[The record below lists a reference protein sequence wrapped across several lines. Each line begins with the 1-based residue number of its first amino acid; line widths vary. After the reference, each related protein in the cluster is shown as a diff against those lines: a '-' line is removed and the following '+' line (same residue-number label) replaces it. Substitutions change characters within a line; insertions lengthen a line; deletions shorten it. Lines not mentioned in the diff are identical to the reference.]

1 MPKAVQSCGSQCE
14 RTPAHS
20 AEPQAFRPTIS
31 VMKSN
36 AMQPTFIQSRE
47 LRVALIAACALLA
60 TLPSA
65 AQSAST
71 PAKQIEVSAVYFPTH
86 PYGAFFEVADTPRG
100 ATELVSYVYKP
111 KGRGPFPAVVM
122 MHGRGGPYSSN
133 VNAACT
139 FVRRGELT
147 DCNAK
152 TLSKRAQ
159 MWGEFWA
166 QNGVLAIHV
175 DSFGPRG
182 RAHGFGRGTHGDAD
196 REAVNELTVRPW
208 DAEDALGYLYQRGD
222 VKPGRV
228 ALQGWSHGASTTLNL
243 MNLYKTRKTRM
254 QGFQQALVFYPG
266 CGPKALLSNTAYEA
280 HVPITVFLASD
291 DEEVNPEACRKALT
305 GARADLG
312 NGKRTVEIINYD
324 GATHDFDDPGKSRQS
339 VPANVQAKTD
349 AMARALRI
357 VRAMAAK

>member
-1 MPKAVQSCGSQCE
+1 MF
-14 RTPAHS
+14 TPL
-20 AEPQAFRPTIS
+20 IS
-31 VMKSN
+31 TNPIPLVG
-36 AMQPTFIQSRE
+36 RE
-47 LRVALIAACALLA
+47 SMVLIGPNHKKGNTMHNACAYARVNRAAQVVL
-60 TLPSA
+60 SA
-65 AQSAST
+65 ALALL
-71 PAKQIEVSAVYFPTH
+71 PALPCAAQLANTSSKQFEFSAVYFSTRAH
-86 PYGAFFEVADTPRG
+86 GAFFEVADTPRG
-100 ATELVSYVYKP
+100 ATELVGYVYKP

-166 QNGVLAIHV
+166 ENGVLAIHV

-182 RAHGFGRGTHGDAD
+182 RAHGYGRGTHDD
-196 REAVNELTVRPW
+196 PNREAVNELTVRPW

-243 MNLYKTRKTRM
+243 MNLYKTRRTRM

-280 HVPITVFLASD
+280 RVPTTVFLASD

-312 NGKRTVEIINYD
+312 NGKRVVEIINYD

-357 VRAMAAK
+357 VKAMAAK

>member
-1 MPKAVQSCGSQCE
+1 MPA
-14 RTPAHS
+14 PL
-20 AEPQAFRPTIS
+20 AEPQAFRRTIC

-36 AMQPTFIQSRE
+36 AMQPAFIQSCE
-47 LRVALIAACALLA
+47 LCVALVAAWALMA
-60 TLPSA
+60 APPSA
-65 AQSAST
+65 AQSASGT
-71 PAKQIEVSAVYFPTH
+71 SQAIEVSAVYFPTH
-86 PYGAFFEVADTPRG
+86 AHGVFFDVADTPRG
-100 ATELVSYVYKP
+100 ATELVGYVYKP

-133 VNAACT
+133 VNATCT

-182 RAHGFGRGTHGDAD
+182 RAHGYGRGTHGDAD

-243 MNLYKTRKTRM
+243 MSLYKTRQTRM

-280 HVPITVFLASD
+280 RVPITVFLASD
-291 DEEVNPEACRKALT
+291 DEEVNPQICRKALT

-312 NGKRTVEIINYD
+312 NGKRSVEIINYE
-324 GATHDFDDPGKSRQS
+324 GATHDFDDPGKSRQA
-339 VPANVQAKTD
+339 VAANVQAKTD
-349 AMARALRI
+349 SMARALRI
-357 VRAMAAK
+357 VKAMAVK

>member
-1 MPKAVQSCGSQCE
+1 
-14 RTPAHS
+14 
-20 AEPQAFRPTIS
+20 
-31 VMKSN
+31 MKTN

-47 LRVALIAACALLA
+47 LRVALLAAWALMA
-60 TLPSA
+60 TLPCA
-65 AQSAST
+65 AQPTSA
-71 PAKQIEVSAVYFPTH
+71 PAKQFEISAVYFPTNSH
-86 PYGAFFEVADTPRG
+86 GAAFEVADTPRG
-100 ATELVSYVYKP
+100 ATELVGYVYKP

-152 TLSKRAQ
+152 TLSKRAH

-182 RAHGFGRGTHGDAD
+182 RAHGFGRGTHGDPD

-243 MNLYKTRKTRM
+243 MNLYKTRRTRM

-266 CGPKALLSNTAYEA
+266 CGPKALLSNAAYEA

-312 NGKRTVEIINYD
+312 NGKRTVEIINYA
-324 GATHDFDDPGKSRQS
+324 GASHDFDDPGKSRQA
-339 VPANVQAKTD
+339 VAANVQAKAD
-349 AMARALRI
+349 SMARALRI
-357 VRAMAAK
+357 VKAMAVK